1 MSNSLLSY
9 GLCVAC
15 QAPLSSTV
23 SWSLLRFISIE
34 LVMLL
39 NHLILCC
46 PLLLLPSILP
56 IVRIFSN
63 ESAIHIRWPSI
74 GTPALA
80 WVLPMNI
87 QHWFPLGLAG
97 LISLQSK
104 GLSRVFS
111 NTTFHISSSVLN
123 LLYGL
128 TTVHDYWK
136 KHCFDYTDLVIKVMS
151 LLFNIAV

>member
-1 MSNSLLSY
+1 MNCSMP
-9 GLCVAC
+9 G
-15 QAPLSSTV
+15 SSILHYLPELAQIHV
-23 SWSLLRFISIE
+23 IE
-34 LVMLL
+34 SVMLS
-39 NHLILCC
+39 NHLIFCC

-74 GTPALA
+74 GAPALA
-80 WVLPMNI
+80 WLLPMNI

-111 NTTFHISSSVLN
+111 NTTFQKYQFFSAQSSLWSN
-123 LLYGL
+123 NCTWLLE
-128 TTVHDYWK
+128 K
-136 KHCFDYTDLVIKVMS
+136 P
-151 LLFNIAV
+151 LLWLYRLCHQSDVSAF